1 MTEDPRIAAGMARQQ
16 ALLREHLSDGDVQ
29 AGWKLGF
36 GSPSG
41 LALFSLEAPLLG
53 FLLSS
58 AERPNGSAVDT
69 SDWRQ
74 PVVEPEL
81 AVRLGR
87 DLPAGADTAEVIAC
101 VRDLVPALELA
112 DVDTPPADVAE
123 ILAGD
128 IFQRRFILG
137 VENDRGWGSGPAAL
151 RGIVQHGSAET
162 VVTDMEALTGGFL
175 SNLAHAASVAA
186 RFGRGL
192 RAGDIVLMG
201 SVIPPAPLHGGDRV
215 TFTVEGQ
222 PPVSVEVASPA
233 P

>member
-1 MTEDPRIAAGMARQQ
+1 MTDARIADGMERQR
-16 ALLREHLSDGDVQ
+16 ALLHGHLAGGDAQ

-41 LALFSLEAPLLG
+41 LELLSLDAPLLG
-53 FLLSS
+53 FLLAS
-58 AERPNGSAVDT
+58 AELADGSVVDT
-69 SDWRQ
+69 SAWHQ

-87 DLPAGADTAEVIAC
+87 DLPPGADAEEVMAA
-101 VRDLVPALELA
+101 VRGLVPALELA
-112 DVDTPPADVAE
+112 DVDAPPADVAE

-137 VENDRGWGSGPAAL
+137 VEDDGGWGSGPSAL
-151 RGIVQHGSAET
+151 HGIVRHGSSEA
-162 VVTDMEALTGGFL
+162 VVTDMEALTGSFL
-175 SNLAHAASVAA
+175 SNLAHAAEVTS

-201 SVIPPAPLHGGDRV
+201 SVVPPAPLRGGDRF
-215 TFTVEGQ
+215 TFEVDGRS
-222 PPVSVEVASPA
+222 PVSVEVAPSGP
-233 P
+233 